1 MRRLTRGI
9 VVVGFLVALG
19 FGIAAV
25 AGGSDQFISC
35 PAWDPAKAEKCA
47 QNILQP
53 TICGLCLYPTQCYA
67 RAAGW
72 NVNRN
77 CRSAIG
83 AEPPVVARR

>member
-1 MRRLTRGI
+1 MNKLARGM

-25 AGGSDQFISC
+25 AGVSGEPVGC

-53 TICGLCLYPTQCYA
+53 TICGSCLYPTKCYA

-83 AEPPVVARR
+83 AEPPVVSRP